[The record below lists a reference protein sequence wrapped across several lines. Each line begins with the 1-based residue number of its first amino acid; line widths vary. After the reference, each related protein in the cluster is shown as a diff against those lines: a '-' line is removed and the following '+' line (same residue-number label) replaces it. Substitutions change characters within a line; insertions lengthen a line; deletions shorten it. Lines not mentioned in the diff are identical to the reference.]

1 MIPDIDAY
9 NTYEGETRGQ
19 EVQKT
24 YDFTKEKK
32 MFQARMASQQKKA
45 EAADRKNEE
54 AGMRSKRGRPR
65 GRPKSSR

>member
-1 MIPDIDAY
+1 M
-9 NTYEGETRGQ
+9 
-19 EVQKT
+19 QKT

-32 MFQARMASQQKKA
+32 MFQARMASQQRKA

-54 AGMRSKRGRPR
+54 AGIGGKRGRPR

>member
-1 MIPDIDAY
+1 
-9 NTYEGETRGQ
+9 
-19 EVQKT
+19 VQKT
-24 YDFTKEKK
+24 YDFTMEKK

-54 AGMRSKRGRPR
+54 AAMLNKRGRPR